1 MYCGNCG
8 TKNDD
13 TAAFCQ
19 ACGSPLTAAPR
30 ANAGAAA
37 MSQRQAD
44 RKKGIIAVVAAVVV
58 IALVGWL
65 LFGGRGYKATV
76 EKFFEACMDGDVQ
89 GVLELIPNDV
99 IESTMESQ
107 GFDKGDM
114 QNFVNQAENEL
125 KGMLAI
131 GGAIAGNMDLN
142 IDITGEDDITGEQ
155 LKTLQTE
162 YKDKYNV
169 KVKEAKTVNVNV
181 SLDSGILSGAQ
192 DLEIP
197 VIKVGRSWYLDVN
210 SL

>member
-19 ACGSPLTAAPR
+19 ACGSPLTAAPG

>member
-19 ACGSPLTAAPR
+19 ACGSPLTAAPG

-155 LKTLQTE
+155 LRTLQTE

>member
-19 ACGSPLTAAPR
+19 ACGSPLTAAPG

-44 RKKGIIAVVAAVVV
+44 TKKGIIAVVAAVVV

-131 GGAIAGNMDLN
+131 GGTIAGNMDLN

>member
-19 ACGSPLTAAPR
+19 ACGSPLTAAPG

-44 RKKGIIAVVAAVVV
+44 RKKGIIVVVAAVVV

>member
-19 ACGSPLTAAPR
+19 ACGSPLTAAPG

-44 RKKGIIAVVAAVVV
+44 TKKGIIAVVAAVVV